1 MDIKTTTCILLT
13 GAVTNAG
20 MQGVIY
26 MQTSLCGQSE
36 YAVEHIAPRK
46 EFITSKMEATTRVF
60 TYGI

>member
-1 MDIKTTTCILLT
+1 MDIKTTTYILLT

-26 MQTSLCGQSE
+26 VQNSLCGQSE
-36 YAVEHIAPRK
+36 YAVEHIAPRN
-46 EFITSKMEATTRVF
+46 EFITSRMEATTRAF